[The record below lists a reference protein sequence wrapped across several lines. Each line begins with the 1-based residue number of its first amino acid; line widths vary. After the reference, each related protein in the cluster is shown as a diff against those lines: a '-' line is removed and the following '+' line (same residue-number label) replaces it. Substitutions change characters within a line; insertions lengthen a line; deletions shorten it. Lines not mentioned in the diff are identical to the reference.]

1 MKQNKNIY
9 NHTIEIYKRKM
20 GYPKKKVTLLY
31 SIVVEIC
38 QIVLDIAKNNSK
50 I

>member
-20 GYPKKKVTLLY
+20 GYPKKIVTWQY
-31 SIVVEIC
+31 SIVVKIC
-38 QIVLDIAKNNSK
+38 QIVLDIAKNNPK

>member
-9 NHTIEIYKRKM
+9 NHTIEIYKRRWATL
-20 GYPKKKVTLLY
+20 KKITWLY

-38 QIVLDIAKNNSK
+38 QIVLDITKNNPK
-50 I
+50 R

>member
-9 NHTIEIYKRKM
+9 IHIMEIHRRKM
-20 GYPKKKVTLLY
+20 GYPQKNNPWLY
-31 SIVVEIC
+31 FIVVEIC
-38 QIVLDIAKNNSK
+38 QIVLDIAKNNPK